1 MIAVDFLRRPMKVEF
16 SFYFEHYQEHA
27 FMHFKQIASL
37 WVNLIGYR
45 IYSETATETNDND
58 HLLRNTTR

>member
-1 MIAVDFLRRPMKVEF
+1 MIAVDFLRRPMKVE
-16 SFYFEHYQEHA
+16 SGFYFEHYQEHA